1 MSYENAVDN
10 KRYFLKRARRIYPAY
25 FCIVLI
31 CAVLGIFFSA
41 YSWREY
47 WSLSLLKY
55 IAANLF
61 FLNFLQPNLPGL
73 FESNTLQAVNGA
85 LWTLK
90 IEVMFYLFVPLAVMA
105 FRKFGRLTVII
116 ALYIA
121 SVLYSVIII

>member
-1 MSYENAVDN
+1 MKNATDN
-10 KRYFLKRARRIYPAY
+10 KRYFLKRALRIYPAY

-31 CAVLGIFFSA
+31 CAVMGVFFSA

-55 IAANLF
+55 IAANLV

-73 FESNTLQAVNGA
+73 FESNAIQAVNGA

-105 FRKFGRLTVII
+105 FRKFGRLTVIV

-121 SVLYSVIII
+121 SVL